1 MLKLLRQ
8 LSSRSL
14 LLQTIRTLEQEQLE
28 LNRRH
33 EAIEKSFLEQ
43 KAYLREAFHELRN
56 GVHVI
61 AGNSALLSK
70 WIDGSQLPLQAA
82 RLARNIREA
91 SSNMLHFLD
100 AGLQLAQPEG
110 AYQPQWETLQIR
122 PWLEKV
128 TGAYHYHAAEKQLR
142 IQCNM
147 PESFPAFIEMDI
159 MLLRQIICNLLHNAI
174 KFSPCG
180 NRIRIDCFEG
190 GHEWTMV
197 LINKAPAISKEQVKH
212 IFEPF
217 YTLGHP
223 ESNTGLGLTITRK
236 YVEMLGGTIKAT
248 CVKDQF
254 LVWLRL
260 PMKIAGSQPEPLIM
274 LKRPEHIPIIHSSR
288 KVMVIEDNPMS
299 QRLICNYL
307 HEVGLRQIAVVAY
320 AKDALRLAKQL
331 KPDLVFMDVQ
341 LPDQDGV
348 ETMQSLRDILKDV
361 PLIAMTGDKNF
372 SDNAPLLQAGANEYI
387 LKPFELHQIAG
398 IVQKYLDFAAN

>member
-8 LSSRSL
+8 LGSRSL

-33 EAIEKSFLEQ
+33 EAIEKSCLEQ
-43 KAYLREAFHELRN
+43 KAWLREAFHELRN
-56 GVHVI
+56 GIHVI

-70 WIDGSQLPLQAA
+70 CTDGVQLPLQAI

-91 SSNMLHFLD
+91 SRNMMHFLD
-100 AGLQLAQPEG
+100 AGLQLAKPEG

-122 PWLEKV
+122 PWLEKLI
-128 TGAYHYHAAEKQLR
+128 GAYHYHAGEKQLR
-142 IQCNM
+142 VQCNM
-147 PESFPAFIEMDI
+147 AQSFPAFIEMDI

-174 KFSPCG
+174 KFSPSG

-190 GHEWTMV
+190 VHEWTMV
-197 LINKAPAISKEQVKH
+197 FINKAPAISKEELKN

-217 YTLGHP
+217 YTLGHA

-260 PMKIAGSQPEPLIM
+260 PMKIASGQPAHPLV
-274 LKRPEHIPIIHSSR
+274 LKRPEHIPIIHSAR

-307 HEVGLRQIAVVAY
+307 HEVGLRQIAVVAH
-320 AKDALRLAKQL
+320 AKEALRLARQL
-331 KPDLVFMDVQ
+331 KPDLVFMDVH
-341 LPDQDGV
+341 LPDQNGV
-348 ETMQSLRDILKDV
+348 ETMQSLRAILKDV
-361 PLIAMTGDKNF
+361 PLIAMTGDENL
-372 SDNAPLLQAGANEYI
+372 SDNAPLLKAGASEYI
-387 LKPFELHQIAG
+387 LKPFELHQVAG